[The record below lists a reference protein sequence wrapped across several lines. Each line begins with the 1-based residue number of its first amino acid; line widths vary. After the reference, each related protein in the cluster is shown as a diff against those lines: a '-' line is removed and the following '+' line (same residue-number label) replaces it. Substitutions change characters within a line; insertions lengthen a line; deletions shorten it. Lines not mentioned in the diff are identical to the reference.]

1 MAKPKYLL
9 NVSICFNG
17 DALDPAKISELL
29 GVTPTTS
36 LLKGEKR
43 SGRLNREY
51 VSKIGVWILVIEKD
65 VDTIALPAI
74 VEELVEKIGA
84 KRIPLSRIPDVEDA
98 YVDVFIATTSRSDGE
113 GTCEFELSAQNIAAL
128 NALGLPIRF
137 TVAVTKP

>member
-1 MAKPKYLL
+1 MGTNPQFPSGQILVQAQGRMAKPKYLL
-9 NVSICFNG
+9 NVSICFKG

-43 SGRLNREY
+43 SGRSNREY

-65 VDTIALPAI
+65 LDTIDLPAI

-84 KRIPLSRIPDVEDA
+84 KKTALSRIPEVDDA
-98 YVDVFIATTSRSDGE
+98 
-113 GTCEFELSAQNIAAL
+113 
-128 NALGLPIRF
+128 
-137 TVAVTKP
+137 